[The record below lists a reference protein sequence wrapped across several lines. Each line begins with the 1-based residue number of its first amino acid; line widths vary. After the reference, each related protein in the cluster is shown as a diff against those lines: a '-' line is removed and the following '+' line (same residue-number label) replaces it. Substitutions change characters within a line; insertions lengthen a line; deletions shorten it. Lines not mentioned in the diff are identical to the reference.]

1 MNESQGGRKEIILSI
16 IDIGKAHKAK
26 IVASFATFNEDC
38 AFFFLLLQLL
48 SEELPLTFLVTCDI
62 DCIVF

>member
-1 MNESQGGRKEIILSI
+1 MLLI
-16 IDIGKAHKAK
+16 IDIGKALEAR

-38 AFFFLLLQLL
+38 ACFSLFLQLL
-48 SEELPLTFLVTCDI
+48 HEELPLTFLVICDI